1 VVTTQQQ
8 PVEVPQNVI
17 DYLASEKTM
26 TLATATPGGVPYA
39 TTFLYVSEGATIY
52 FWSRA
57 TTTTAQH
64 IEQNP
69 AVAFSIDTYSDDLRN
84 VRGVQGTGEC
94 SVILSGRE
102 IARVA
107 ELFGERFPDLQP
119 GTTMSI
125 SFFRIVPVNLNFI
138 DNTEEGASA
147 PQGTFGAEF
156 HSRRA
161 FSIYS
166 DLPVQLVDTVGAEVR
181 SVQHAAGDVIARAGG
196 PADKFMVVVEGEVEV
211 IPEGDGEAPVVIGP
225 GRFFGEMAIL
235 RDEPRTATLRAR
247 TDVTLLSMERD
258 AFRDMVAQSLGTTAD
273 FNQLIA
279 QRLKALVREGAPT
292 A

>member
-1 VVTTQQQ
+1 MATQQQ

-17 DYLASEKTM
+17 DYLGSEKTM
-26 TLATATPGGVPYA
+26 TLATATPAGVPYA
-39 TTFLYVSEGATIY
+39 TTLLYVAEGASIY

-57 TTTTAQH
+57 NTTTARQ

-69 AVAFSIDTYSDDLRN
+69 TVAFTIDSYSDDLRH
-84 VRGVQGTGEC
+84 VRGIQGTGEC

-107 ELFGERFPDLQP
+107 ELFGARFPDLSP

-125 SFFRIVPVNLNFI
+125 SFFRIVPFNLNFI

-156 HSRRA
+156 HKRRA
-161 FSIYS
+161 FSVYN

-181 SVQHAAGDVIARAGG
+181 SVHHSAGDVIARAGG
-196 PADKFMVVVEGEVEV
+196 PADKFMVIVDGEVEV
-211 IPEGDGEAPVVIGP
+211 IPEAEGEAPVVIGP

-235 RDEPRTATLRAR
+235 RDEPRTATLRAK
-247 TDVTLLSMERD
+247 TDVTVLAMERD

-279 QRLKALVREGAPT
+279 SRLKSLARDGAPV

>member
-1 VVTTQQQ
+1 MTTESI
-8 PVEVPQNVI
+8 EVPQKVV

-39 TTFLYVSEGATIY
+39 TTYLFVNDGPTIY

-57 TTTTAQH
+57 DTTTSRH

-69 AVAFSIDTYSDDLRN
+69 MVAFTIDTYSDDLRH

-107 ELFGERFPDLQP
+107 DLFGQRFPDLQP
-119 GTTMSI
+119 GTTVSI
-125 SFFRIVPVNLNFI
+125 SFFRIAPMNLNYI
-138 DNTEEGASA
+138 DNTEEASA
-147 PQGTFGAEF
+147 APAEGTFGAEF
-156 HSRRA
+156 HKQRA
-161 FSIYS
+161 FSVF
-166 DLPVQLVDTVGAEVR
+166 DALPVQQVERIDAEMRTV
-181 SVQHAAGDVIARAGG
+181 SYSAGDTIVRAGA
-196 PADKFMVVVEGEVEV
+196 PADKFLIVVEGEVDLL
-211 IPEGDGEAPVVIGP
+211 PEDGVPTTLGP
-225 GRFFGEMAIL
+225 GRFYGELAIL
-235 RDEPRTATLRAR
+235 RDEPRTGTLKAR
-247 TDVTLLSMERD
+247 TDATVMTMDRD

-273 FNQLIA
+273 FNQLVA
-279 QRLKALVREGAPT
+279 TRLKALGREPSPA

>member
-1 VVTTQQQ
+1 MATQQQ
-8 PVEVPQNVI
+8 AVEVPQNVI

-26 TLATATPGGVPYA
+26 TLATATPSGVPYA
-39 TTFLYVSEGATIY
+39 TTFLYVSEGPNIY

-57 TTTTAQH
+57 TTTTSRH

-107 ELFGERFPDLQP
+107 ELFGRRFPDLQP

-125 SFFRIVPVNLNFI
+125 SFFRITPINLNYI

-156 HSRRA
+156 HKERA
-161 FSIYS
+161 FSIYN

-181 SVQHAAGDVIARAGG
+181 TVHHAAGDVIARAGG
-196 PADKFMVVVEGEVEV
+196 PADKFMVVVDGEVEV

-247 TDVTLLSMERD
+247 SDVTLLAMERD

-279 QRLKALVREGAPT
+279 TRLKTLAREGAPT

>member
-1 VVTTQQQ
+1 VTTQQQ

-26 TLATATPGGVPYA
+26 TLATATPAGVPYA
-39 TTFLYVSEGATIY
+39 TTFLYVNEGPNIY
-52 FWSRA
+52 FWTRA
-57 TTTTAQH
+57 STTTARH

-69 AVAFSIDTYSDDLRN
+69 SVAFTIDTYSDDLRH

-94 SVILSGRE
+94 SVLLSGRE

-107 ELFGERFPDLQP
+107 ALFGQRFPDLQP

-125 SFFRIVPVNLNFI
+125 SFFRIVPINLSYI

-156 HSRRA
+156 HKERS
-161 FSIYS
+161 FSVFA
-166 DLPVQLVDTVGAEVR
+166 DLPVQLVDTVGAEMR
-181 SVQHAAGDVIARAGG
+181 TTHHKAGEVIARAGS
-196 PADKFMVVVEGEVEV
+196 PADKFMILVDGQIQASGEAEN
-211 IPEGDGEAPVVIGP
+211 EAPVVLGP
-225 GRFFGEMAIL
+225 GRFFGEMSIL
-235 RDEPRTATLRAR
+235 RDEPRTATLTAK
-247 TDVTLLSMERD
+247 TDVTILAMERD

-273 FNQLIA
+273 FNQLVA
-279 QRLKALVREGAPT
+279 ARLKSLAHDGAP
-292 A
+292 AA

>member
-1 VVTTQQQ
+1 MTTQQQ
-8 PVEVPQNVI
+8 AVEVPQNVI

-26 TLATATPGGVPYA
+26 TLATATPSGVPYA
-39 TTFLYVSEGATIY
+39 TTFLYVSEGPNIF

-57 TTTTAQH
+57 TTTTSRH

-107 ELFGERFPDLQP
+107 ELFGRRFPDLQP

-125 SFFRIVPVNLNFI
+125 SFFRITPMNLNFI

-156 HSRRA
+156 HKERA
-161 FSIYS
+161 FSIYN

-181 SVQHAAGDVIARAGG
+181 TVHHAAGDVIARAGG
-196 PADKFMVVVEGEVEV
+196 PADKFMVVVDGEVEV

-247 TDVTLLSMERD
+247 TDVTLLAMERD

-279 QRLKALVREGAPT
+279 TRLKTLAREGAPT

>member
-1 VVTTQQQ
+1 MATQQQ

-17 DYLASEKTM
+17 DYLASEQTM
-26 TLATATPGGVPYA
+26 TLATATPSGVPYA
-39 TTFLYVSEGATIY
+39 TTFLYVSEGAAIY
-52 FWSRA
+52 FWARA
-57 TTTTAQH
+57 STTTARH

-69 AVAFSIDTYSDDLRN
+69 AVAFSIDSYSGDLRN
-84 VRGVQGTGEC
+84 VKGVQGTGEC

-107 ELFGERFPDLQP
+107 EMFGQRFPDLQP

-147 PQGTFGAEF
+147 PQGQFGAEF
-156 HSRRA
+156 HKQRA
-161 FSIYS
+161 FSVYN
-166 DLPVQLVDTVGAEVR
+166 DLPVQLVETIGADMR
-181 SVQHAAGDVIARAGG
+181 PVQHAAGEVIARAGSPG
-196 PADKFMVVVEGEVEV
+196 DKFMIIVSGEVEV
-211 IPEGDGEAPVVIGP
+211 QPEADDEAPVVIGP
-225 GRFFGEMAIL
+225 GRFFGEMSIL
-235 RDEPRTATLRAR
+235 RDAPRTATITAR
-247 TDVTLLSMERD
+247 TDVTLLAMERD

-279 QRLKALVREGAPT
+279 QRLKSLVREGTPA

>member
-1 VVTTQQQ
+1 MATQQQ
-8 PVEVPQNVI
+8 AVEVPQNVI

-26 TLATATPGGVPYA
+26 TLATATPSGVPYA
-39 TTFLYVSEGATIY
+39 TTFLYVSEGPNIY

-57 TTTTAQH
+57 TTTTSRH

-107 ELFGERFPDLQP
+107 ELFGRRFPDLQP

-125 SFFRIVPVNLNFI
+125 SFFRITPINLNYI

-156 HSRRA
+156 HKERA
-161 FSIYS
+161 FSIYN

-181 SVQHAAGDVIARAGG
+181 TVHHAAGDVIARAGG
-196 PADKFMVVVEGEVEV
+196 PADKFMVIVDGEVEV

-247 TDVTLLSMERD
+247 SDVTLLAMERD

-279 QRLKALVREGAPT
+279 TRLKTLAREGAPT